1 MTDKTRDIQNLIAT
15 TDKTVFNTDDLN
27 KFLQY
32 ENYRSLIRRINYLNK
47 TGKIIQL
54 KRGLYSIR
62 GRPVN
67 ELELANKIRTPS
79 YISFETVLLREG
91 IIFQWDNRIT
101 LAGNESIEYE
111 INGHIILFRQLK
123 QDILLNKNGVEQ
135 EENYFIASKERA
147 LLDMLYINPSFQFDN
162 LRKINFEKID
172 FLLAIYNR
180 KNLVKIVKKLK
191 AHAQSY

>member
-62 GRPVN
+62 GRPIN
-67 ELELANKIRTPS
+67 EFELANKIRTPS

-162 LRKINFEKID
+162 LRNIDFEKID
-172 FLLAIYNR
+172 FLLTIYNR